1 VSNTS
6 FSAPDPALLSGRE
19 RLAWLA
25 GFVIIAILLVLARF
39 ESVDADSVRYATISS
54 VLSTL
59 PVARWVA
66 PEWWGLSPDNPLS
79 GYFLEHPAGLFFI
92 PAALGKSGVPPDQA
106 PYIFGV
112 GAGLA
117 ALLLTAQL
125 VGRVAGREAG
135 RAALTFLQ
143 IMPVAFV
150 FRIRDNHEYPMLVCL
165 LLTLVGL
172 DRMQRNWSAAG
183 WVAIGITGALL
194 IKGVF
199 VVLVLM
205 AAALW
210 IAINPTHALRRRQIA
225 ACVIAVVAAA
235 VVAVAYD
242 YWYAR
247 VTGGPF
253 WRAYWARQMAPLAVE
268 SPFGQAQDFARHI
281 GFYVVRLLFHP
292 APWSF
297 ALVWLAARRHALTPR
312 SEKSR
317 RGLWFVLTFMAGSVL
332 LLSLASRFA
341 ERYAFSASYLI
352 GAAGAATAYLYW
364 LPVRQGLARIEA
376 RVFALPVVVWVVL
389 TGLRLGLGPWL
400 PRLGS

>member
-1 VSNTS
+1 VSNTP
-6 FSAPDPALLSGRE
+6 FSAPDPALLSRRE

-25 GFVIIAILLVLARF
+25 GFVIIASLLVMARF
-39 ESVDADSVRYATISS
+39 ESVDADSVRYATISA

-92 PAALGKSGVPPDQA
+92 PAALGKLGVPPNQA

-125 VGRVAGREAG
+125 VGRLSGREAG
-135 RAALTFLQ
+135 RAALVLLQ

-165 LLTLVGL
+165 LITLAGL
-172 DRMQRNWSAAG
+172 ERMQRTRSAAA
-183 WVAIGITGALL
+183 WVAVGVTAALL

-210 IAINPTHALRRRQIA
+210 IAINPMRASRRRQIV
-225 ACVIAVVAAA
+225 ACVIAVVATAM
-235 VVAVAYD
+235 VAVAYD
-242 YWYAR
+242 YWYAQ

-253 WRAYWARQMAPLAVE
+253 WRAYWSRQMAPLAVD
-268 SPFGQAQDFARHI
+268 SPFGQVQDFARHI
-281 GFYVVRLLFHP
+281 GFYLVRLLFHP

-297 ALVWLAARRHALTPR
+297 ALIWVAARRRALAPGPA
-312 SEKSR
+312 ESR
-317 RGLWFVLTFMAGSVL
+317 RGLWFVLAFTAGSVL

-352 GAAGAATAYLYW
+352 GAAGAAAAYRYW
-364 LPVRQGLARIEA
+364 LPVRHGLSRLEA